1 MNSNFSQAFM
11 KSSIVSSLLQSVPE
25 SERAAFLQ
33 QLEQV
38 VTSYDIF
45 GSMNGGS
52 IVDAL
57 QPEAETS
64 QAPQERRL
72 PGRK

>member
-1 MNSNFSQAFM
+1 MNLNFSQTFM
-11 KSSIVSSLLQSVPE
+11 KSSIVSNLLQGVPE
-25 SERAAFLQ
+25 DERAAFLQ

-45 GSMNGGS
+45 GSMNGSS
-52 IVDAL
+52 IIDAL
-57 QPEAETS
+57 QSATETS

>member
-1 MNSNFSQAFM
+1 MNSNFSQTFM

-25 SERAAFLQ
+25 DERAAFLQ

-45 GSMNGGS
+45 GSINESS
-52 IVDAL
+52 IADAL
-57 QPEAETS
+57 QPEVTIS
-64 QAPQERRL
+64 QATQERRL
-72 PGRK
+72 PRRQ

>member
-1 MNSNFSQAFM
+1 M
-11 KSSIVSSLLQSVPE
+11 KSSIVSNLLQGVPE
-25 SERAAFLQ
+25 DERAAFLQ

-38 VTSYDIF
+38 VASYDIF
-45 GSMNGGS
+45 GSMNGSS
-52 IVDAL
+52 IIDAL
-57 QPEAETS
+57 QSATETS

>member
-1 MNSNFSQAFM
+1 M
-11 KSSIVSSLLQSVPE
+11 KSSIVSNLLQGVPE
-25 SERAAFLQ
+25 DERAAFLQ

-45 GSMNGGS
+45 GSMNGSS
-52 IVDAL
+52 IIDAL
-57 QPEAETS
+57 QSATETS